1 MPDRDGSILAI
12 EGVEAG
18 YFPDVPILNGV
29 GVSIRP
35 REIVTIVGPNG
46 AGKSTLVKVVI
57 GLLPPW
63 AGSVRLR
70 GEDVTGKKPHAI
82 VARGVG
88 YVAQRDNVFATMS
101 VEENLELGALVL
113 RSADPEARLGEM
125 LDLFPRLGERR
136 RQPAGTLSGGERQ
149 MLALARALMAG
160 PELLLL
166 DEPSAGLSP
175 IAVDLIFEKIAEI
188 NASGIAI
195 LMVEQNARRALA
207 MSHRGYVLDGG
218 QNRFEGSGAR
228 PAPRPQGRRPVPGRA
243 GRRVGGRRSVIQH
256 EEVSA
261 DPRLEPEEAAELRRA
276 DPVHEP
282 DDDREIVDVVED
294 EDRVRQRGGLS
305 GQEEV
310 VVERRE
316 QPRAVACLH
325 RAGCGRARPSP
336 RRAPPP
342 SPRTSRR
349 WPRRERARDTGGRSR
364 ARGTPPA
371 REPIRPNPAY

>member
-1 MPDRDGSILAI
+1 MTDRDGSILEI

-63 AGSVRLR
+63 EGSVRLR
-70 GEDVTGKKPHAI
+70 DEDVTGKKPHAI

-113 RSADPEARLGEM
+113 HSADPSARLGEM
-125 LDLFPRLGERR
+125 LELFPRLGERR

-188 NASGIAI
+188 NAAGIAI

-218 QNRFEGSGAR
+218 RNRFEGTGR
-228 PAPRPQGRRPVPGRA
+228 ELLHDPKVVDLYLGGPGPAL
-243 GRRVGGRRSVIQH
+243 
-256 EEVSA
+256 A
-261 DPRLEPEEAAELRRA
+261 DDA
-276 DPVHEP
+276 
-282 DDDREIVDVVED
+282 
-294 EDRVRQRGGLS
+294 Q
-305 GQEEV
+305 
-310 VVERRE
+310 
-316 QPRAVACLH
+316 
-325 RAGCGRARPSP
+325 
-336 RRAPPP
+336 
-342 SPRTSRR
+342 
-349 WPRRERARDTGGRSR
+349 
-364 ARGTPPA
+364 
-371 REPIRPNPAY
+371 